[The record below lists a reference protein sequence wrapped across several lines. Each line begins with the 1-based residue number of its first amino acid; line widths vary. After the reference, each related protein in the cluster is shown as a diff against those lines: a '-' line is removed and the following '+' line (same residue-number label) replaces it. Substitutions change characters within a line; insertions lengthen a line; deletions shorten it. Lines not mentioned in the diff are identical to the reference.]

1 MSGAGRGEGRG
12 LSFSIEIFPP
22 KEPDARA
29 SLAERLGELAPIAP
43 GFVSVTYGAG
53 GTTRDRT
60 LEMVA
65 RVVNDTPLEVA
76 AHLTCVGA
84 STGEVDDL
92 VRCYRDGGV
101 GRIVALRGDPPGG
114 LNVPYQPHPE
124 GYQRTADLVA
134 AIRRRGDFDVS
145 VAAYPEKHPQSPDF
159 DADLDTLEAK
169 IDAGAAR
176 ALTQFFFDN
185 AMFLTFL
192 ERVRARGISAPIVP
206 GILPVVNFR
215 QVSAFA
221 ASCGATVPDWLAE
234 RFAGLDDDPAARTEI
249 GVDIAARQIAG
260 LAAAGQQSFHIY
272 CLNRPEIVRALWD
285 RLGAGARATAA
296 A

>member
-92 VRCYRDGGV
+92 VGCYRDGGV

-114 LNVPYQPHPE
+114 LNVPYHPHPE